1 MTGVEGIWLVALS
14 GLLSGIMTG
23 GAIWIC
29 SYFGIIADRPDTVQ
43 AVHVHWAP
51 RVGGIPLILMML
63 TGFAL
68 WKGMPER
75 QTALLMVACALPA
88 FLAGVIEDLGHNI
101 GPKVRLWATFMS
113 AALAWLVIDAQLR
126 HIGVPGLD
134 WLLGNVGL
142 VAFCFTVFA
151 VGGVAHSV
159 NIIDG
164 FNGLSACYC
173 MIAFAAYFI
182 VATVVGDALVQGM
195 CLLYC
200 GGLLGFLGWNYP
212 FGRIFLG
219 DGGAYFLG
227 FSLAEVSVL
236 LVARNGQ
243 VSPWFC
249 FLVMA
254 YPIWDTLFS
263 YYRREVVRGTAWSEA
278 DALHLHH
285 LIYRRLVKPYAPE
298 YGAESIVPNSIT
310 SLYLWGLCLMT
321 AIPAVI
327 FWNQTAMLVG
337 SSVIFVLTYGLLY
350 RRLVRFRAPRALQ
363 LSTTRRAAQNRE
375 RFGTSE

>member
-14 GLLSGIMTG
+14 GMLSAAMTG
-23 GAIWIC
+23 GALWIC
-29 SYFGIIADRPDTVQ
+29 SRFGIVADRPDSVQ

-51 RVGGIPLILMML
+51 RVGGIPLILIML
-63 TGFAL
+63 SGFAL

-75 QTALLMVACALPA
+75 ESALLMVACALPA
-88 FLAGVIEDLGHNI
+88 FLAGLIEDLGHGV
-101 GPKVRLWATFMS
+101 GPKLRLWATFMS
-113 AALAWLVIDAQLR
+113 AALAWLVIDGQLSKV
-126 HIGVPGLD
+126 GLPGLD
-134 WLLGNVGL
+134 WVLANVTL
-142 VAFCFTVFA
+142 IAFAFTVFA
-151 VGGVAHSV
+151 VGGVAHSI

-173 MIAFAAYFI
+173 MIAFVAYYI
-182 VATVVGDALVQGM
+182 VARQVGDPLIQGISLM
-195 CLLYC
+195 YC
-200 GGLLGFLGWNYP
+200 GALLGFLLWNYP

-227 FSLAEVSVL
+227 FSLAEASVL
-236 LVARNGQ
+236 LVSRNPE

-298 YGAESIVPNSIT
+298 HNPGTVVPNSIT
-310 SLYLWGLCLMT
+310 SLYLWGLSLLT
-321 AIPAVI
+321 ALPAVL
-327 FWNQTAMLVG
+327 FWKHTMLLLASTLV
-337 SSVIFVLTYGLLY
+337 FVVTYGLLY
-350 RRLVRFRAPRALQ
+350 RRLVRFRAPKLLQ
-363 LSTTRRAAQNRE
+363 LSTTRRAAEAPPVQ
-375 RFGTSE
+375 TLD